1 MTTFHDRD
9 YWQVE
14 LKRLLDIQE
23 PESLHLDYKDK
34 RSIIPPRR
42 GGQGIDKQKRAE
54 DVSKDI
60 SSFLN
65 SDGGVLIYGVPETTD
80 PSSTGGAP
88 IPLAQSTDIGFTPED
103 KVDKET
109 IENLIT
115 SGIQPIPKATLFQIA
130 EVDHL
135 ARNIFVVEVKPG
147 IGDVWQAKDKRYYE
161 RFHYKAEPMDHYRI
175 EMVKARMVGPNLS
188 LAFGFNDRW
197 EREISDDAHEVT
209 IFVGIRNDSTSVAEA
224 ALIELGVAGN
234 LTTDGYGQESL
245 GPFTRV
251 GAREVQMD
259 PPYLGRFDWY
269 ECYWPV
275 GTQETIIAYRPVFRT
290 NLPLRVTR
298 LSVKGP
304 FTQPSHL
311 DAVQGWLFWRIQ
323 SPNMA
328 PKKGVTEVVKGRYG
342 LKLEELRRPFE
353 IQ

>member
-9 YWQVE
+9 HWQAA
-14 LKRLLDIQE
+14 LKRLLEIQE

-34 RSIIPPRR
+34 RSLTPPGK
-42 GGQGIDKQKRAE
+42 GGQGIDRQKRAE
-54 DVSKDI
+54 DVSKDV

-88 IPLAQSTDIGFTPED
+88 IPLSQSEGIGFNPED
-103 KVDKET
+103 KVEKET

-115 SGIQPIPKATLFQIA
+115 SNIQPIPKATLFQIT
-130 EVDHL
+130 EIDHHG
-135 ARNIFVVEVKPG
+135 RNVFVVEVKPG
-147 IGDVWQAKDKRYYE
+147 IGEVWQSKDKRYYE

-175 EMVKARMVGPNLS
+175 EMVRDRMVEPNLS

-197 EREISDDAHEVT
+197 EREISDDAQEVT
-209 IFVGIRNDSTSVAEA
+209 ILVGIRNDSNSVAEA
-224 ALIELGVAGN
+224 ALIEFGVAGN
-234 LTTDGYGQESL
+234 LRIDGYRQESL

-251 GAREVQMD
+251 GERRVQVD
-259 PPYLGRFDWY
+259 SSYSSTIDWY
-269 ECYWPV
+269 ECYWPA
-275 GTQETIIAYRPVFRT
+275 GTPDTIIAYRPVFRT
-290 NLPLRVTR
+290 NLPLRVTP

-304 FTQPSHL
+304 FTYAWPQ
-311 DAVQGWLFWRIQ
+311 DAVQGWLLWRIQ

-328 PKKGVTEVVKGRYG
+328 PKEGVTAVIIGRDN
-342 LKLEELRRPFE
+342 LRLEEPGRPFE

>member
-1 MTTFHDRD
+1 MTTLHDRD
-9 YWQVE
+9 YWQLE
-14 LKRLLDIQE
+14 LKRLLDTQE

-34 RSIIPPRR
+34 RSLTPPGR

-54 DVSKDI
+54 DVSKDV

-103 KVDKET
+103 KVAKET

-115 SGIQPIPKATLFQIA
+115 SSIQPIPKATLFQII
-130 EVDHL
+130 EVAHL
-135 ARNIFVVEVKPG
+135 ARDIFVVEVKPG
-147 IGDVWQAKDKRYYE
+147 IGHVWQAKDKRYYE

-175 EMVKARMVGPNLS
+175 EMVRDRVVGPSLS

-197 EREISDDAHEVT
+197 ERQISDDTQEVT
-209 IFVGIRNDSTSVAEA
+209 IYVGITNDSNAVAEA
-224 ALIELGVAGN
+224 ALLEFGVAGN
-234 LTTDGYGQESL
+234 LTIDGFGQESL

-251 GAREVQMD
+251 GARRVQKD
-259 PPYLGRFDWY
+259 PPYSGSFDWY

-275 GTQETIIAYRPVFRT
+275 GSQDTSIAYRPVFRIDR
-290 NLPLRVTR
+290 PLLVTR
-298 LSVKGP
+298 LSVTGP
-304 FTQPSHL
+304 FTQRTHY
-311 DAVQGWLFWRIQ
+311 DEVQGWLLWRIQ

-328 PKKGVTEVVKGRYG
+328 PKQGVTEVVKGRYS
-342 LKLEELRRPFE
+342 LSLEERRQPFE

>member
-34 RSIIPPRR
+34 RSLTPPGR

-115 SGIQPIPKATLFQIA
+115 SSIQPIPKATLFRIT

-175 EMVKARMVGPNLS
+175 EMVRARMVGPNLDS
-188 LAFGFNDRW
+188 L
-197 EREISDDAHEVT
+197 VK
-209 IFVGIRNDSTSVAEA
+209 
-224 ALIELGVAGN
+224 
-234 LTTDGYGQESL
+234 SL
-245 GPFTRV
+245 CRS
-251 GAREVQMD
+251 
-259 PPYLGRFDWY
+259 
-269 ECYWPV
+269 
-275 GTQETIIAYRPVFRT
+275 
-290 NLPLRVTR
+290 N
-298 LSVKGP
+298 
-304 FTQPSHL
+304 
-311 DAVQGWLFWRIQ
+311 
-323 SPNMA
+323 
-328 PKKGVTEVVKGRYG
+328 
-342 LKLEELRRPFE
+342 
-353 IQ
+353 

>member
-1 MTTFHDRD
+1 MTTFRDRN

-14 LKRLLDIQE
+14 LRRLLDTQE

-34 RSIIPPRR
+34 RSLIPPRR

-54 DVSKDI
+54 DVSKDV

-88 IPLAQSTDIGFTPED
+88 IPLAQSTDIGFTPGD
-103 KVDKET
+103 RLTKET

-115 SGIQPIPKATLFQIA
+115 SSIQPIPKPTLFQIT
-130 EVDHL
+130 EVAHLDHD
-135 ARNIFVVEVKPG
+135 IFVVEVKPG
-147 IGDVWQAKDKRYYE
+147 IGYVWQAKDKRYYE

-175 EMVKARMVGPNLS
+175 EMVRDRMVGPNLS

-197 EREISDDAHEVT
+197 EREIRDDVQEVT
-209 IFVGIRNDSTSVAEA
+209 IYVGITNDSNSVAEA
-224 ALIELGVAGN
+224 ALLEIGVAGN
-234 LTTDGYGQESL
+234 LTIDGLGQESL

-251 GAREVQMD
+251 GARRVQRD
-259 PPYLGRFDWY
+259 PPYSGCFDWY

-275 GTQETIIAYRPVFRT
+275 GTQDTSIAYRPVFRI
-290 NLPLRVTR
+290 NRPLLVTR

-304 FTQPSHL
+304 FTQSTHL

-328 PKKGVTEVVKGRYG
+328 PKKGVTEVVKGHYSLR
-342 LKLEELRRPFE
+342 LEARRQPFE